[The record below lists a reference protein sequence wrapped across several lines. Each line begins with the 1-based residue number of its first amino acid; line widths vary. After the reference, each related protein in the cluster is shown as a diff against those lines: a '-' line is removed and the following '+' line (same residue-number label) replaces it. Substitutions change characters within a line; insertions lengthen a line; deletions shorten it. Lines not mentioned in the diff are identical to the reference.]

1 MKHGIQSSLFVIGAA
16 LVGCGSGCDSDP
28 GVAPDAGAGGLGDG
42 GSAASSSASGS
53 TTSTSTTASSSTGGG
68 GDPGWQPVA
77 WAAPCEVLQATN
89 PLAAIPKLTWGP
101 CPNAAAGCESAIA
114 DTPEYPP
121 FSKPSVT
128 RYANGYRIGL
138 GVSYPDLESRVAV
151 FDPDGTPLVVWRTQ
165 GCSPLLPRVTPE
177 RVWFGAQYGF
187 NPPSYLVETYDK
199 VTTATALLPIE
210 TLSQLQDA
218 NDSTLALE
226 GVNGNVL
233 TIYDRVRGTVKSFDG
248 PGLSNKVAQ
257 PVGDV
262 ALFQM
267 YAAFEQPEGW
277 IWRRATQDI
286 EPLVQPV
293 GEYVADILSDGSTIV
308 WIQVPP
314 KEPSAEFWPQGDLWT
329 SPFAETKAALVPT
342 KRRPAPIV
350 GDVPAIVGEGYYAL
364 FSAGDQLLHVYRL
377 SDMHHWSFASP
388 PQAFDFWDFGY
399 IDDTWVYYQT
409 VGGVFRQRL
418 DALGPGDPPP

>member
-1 MKHGIQSSLFVIGAA
+1 MNRTLPAPF
-16 LVGCGSGCDSDP
+16 LVTAVAMMGCGPGCDGDP
-28 GVAPDAGAGGLGDG
+28 ASGPDAGAGGLSDG
-42 GSAASSSASGS
+42 GTTASSSASAS
-53 TTSTSTTASSSTGGG
+53 TTSASTVSSSSGGG
-68 GDPGWQPVA
+68 GSDPGWQPVA
-77 WAAPCEVLQATN
+77 WAAPCEVLMATN
-89 PLAAIPKLTWGP
+89 PSAAIPKLQWGP

-128 RYANGYRIGL
+128 RHADGYRIGL
-138 GVSYPDLESRVAV
+138 VVIYPDLERRAV
-151 FDPDGTPLVVWRTQ
+151 VFETDGTPLAVWRTQ

-177 RVWFGAQYGF
+177 RVWFGAQNGF
-187 NPPSYLVETYDK
+187 NPPSYLVATYDK
-199 VTTATALLPIE
+199 LSTATSLLPIE
-210 TLSQLQDA
+210 TLSQLQEA

-233 TIYDRVRGTVKSFDG
+233 TIYDRVRDTVKSFDG
-248 PGLSNKVAQ
+248 PGLSNTLAQ

-267 YAAFEQPEGW
+267 YAAFEQPEAW
-277 IWRRATQDI
+277 IWRRTTQDI
-286 EPLVQPV
+286 EPLVQPA
-293 GEYVADILSDGSTIV
+293 GEYVVDILSDGSTMV

-350 GDVPAIVGEGYYAL
+350 GDVPTIVGQGHYAL
-364 FSAGDQLLHVYRL
+364 FSGSDTLIHVYRL

-388 PQAFDFWDFGY
+388 PQAYDFWDLGY

-409 VGGVFRQRL
+409 VGGLFRQRL
-418 DALGPGDPPP
+418 DALGPGDAAD